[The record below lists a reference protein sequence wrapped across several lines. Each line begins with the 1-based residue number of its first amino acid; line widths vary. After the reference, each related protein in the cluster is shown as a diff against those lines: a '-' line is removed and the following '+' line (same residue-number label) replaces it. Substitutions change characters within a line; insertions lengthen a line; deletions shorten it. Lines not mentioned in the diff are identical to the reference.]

1 MGHPDARLDV
11 VTGKEEKRNE
21 RMKGGDDD
29 PLAARGT
36 TALAARMKDEW
47 HCYHVSSLTAAAGI
61 GHRPG
66 SSLGGCFSYD
76 FLRDKRTGYDRI
88 CNSP

>member
-1 MGHPDARLDV
+1 MGHPGARLDV

-36 TALAARMKDEW
+36 TALAARMKGRVALLPREF
-47 HCYHVSSLTAAAGI
+47 YLTAAAKT
-61 GHRPG
+61 GHRPCA
-66 SSLGGCFSYD
+66 SLGG
-76 FLRDKRTGYDRI
+76 FL
-88 CNSP
+88 P

>member
-21 RMKGGDDD
+21 DSGKRERNERMKDGDDD

-36 TALAARMKDEW
+36 TALAARMKGRVALLPREF
-47 HCYHVSSLTAAAGI
+47 YLTAAAKT
-61 GHRPG
+61 GHRP
-66 SSLGGCFSYD
+66 CASYWEV
-76 FLRDKRTGYDRI
+76 
-88 CNSP
+88 